1 MLTKYI
7 TKLQGIN
14 SVLTHTVGYGLI
26 AVSSFYFVLPELSGV
41 KTLTYLLIILPSAL
55 LLLLNPQS
63 LKFLRHPTVWM
74 FFALPIYLCLSNLWE
89 NSGTAVKPFSF
100 FAKQVA
106 FLLLAAF
113 GIREALLKNKSL
125 ITQIFYCVF
134 ILGIIGA
141 ALSLL
146 QHVFL
151 HDIYW
156 IRSES
161 RLLMGF
167 AFNDSNK
174 TASLHAI
181 HLCLAYY
188 LYTQTPQPSGFKIAL
203 FATAIL
209 LDVLV
214 IYYSCAKVPLLIAL
228 LPAILL
234 MLRVKMISAR
244 IVLAAV
250 AASSA
255 VTMLFFP
262 DSISQLWLDRSIQ
275 VRLSLLH
282 DAAIQGS
289 EHLFFGSG
297 LLYKWK
303 TLGQL
308 HTHNFILDIFRFGG
322 LLGVALSALHIAVV
336 TFCYAQTRHKKH
348 SGFVYGWFLLG
359 VVFLLF
365 YGQQPLTRPGGY
377 IWIFYWIPAI
387 LVVTSYSISQLET
400 KPTIK
405 SQAE

>member
-14 SVLTHTVGYGLI
+14 SVLAHTVGYGLI
-26 AVSSFYFVLPELSGV
+26 TVSSFYFILPELSGV

-63 LKFLRHPTVWM
+63 LKFLRQPTAWM

-113 GIREALLKNKSL
+113 GIREALLKNKPL
-125 ITQIFYCVF
+125 ITQLFHCVF
-134 ILGIIGA
+134 ISGVIGA
-141 ALSLL
+141 TLSLL

-156 IRSES
+156 IKSEN

-188 LYTQTPQPSGFKIAL
+188 LYTRATQPSNLKISL
-203 FATAIL
+203 FVTVIT
-209 LDVLV
+209 LDILV
-214 IYYSCAKVPLLIAL
+214 IYYSCAKIPLLVVQL
-228 LPAILL
+228 LAILFA
-234 MLRVKMISAR
+234 LRTK
-244 IVLAAV
+244 IVPMRLALVIVTATL
-250 AASSA
+250 AI
-255 VTMLFFP
+255 TMLIFP
-262 DSISQLWLDRSIQ
+262 DNISQLWLNYSLQI
-275 VRLSLLH
+275 RLKLLL
-282 DAAIQGS
+282 DAISQGT
-289 EHLFFGSG
+289 EHFFWGSG
-297 LLYKWK
+297 LIYKWK
-303 TLGQL
+303 TLGHP

-322 LLGVALSALHIAVV
+322 LLGVFLSALHIAVV
-336 TFCYAQTRHKKH
+336 TFCYAQTRHKKN

-359 VVFLLF
+359 VLFLLF